1 MSGHDYVFKHKDVC
15 GFEIAAYNHN
25 GTSVYYVHGTN
36 ICLRYEEELDAFVE
50 MTNKLY
56 RNRD

>member
-1 MSGHDYVFKHKDVC
+1 MSEHNYVFKHNDAH
-15 GFEIAAYNHN
+15 GFEIESYDHN